1 MSETEN
7 CKGGLWLT
15 TMGRIV
21 LDDHNYEAF
30 CEPHDK
36 KLMTK
41 EELSNGI
48 KLKDF
53 QCRLLDAVGDLSE
66 VKE

>member
-1 MSETEN
+1 MVEN

-15 TMGRIV
+15 VMGRIV
-21 LDDHNYEAF
+21 LDDHNSETF
-30 CEPHDK
+30 CEPYDK

-53 QCRLLDAVGDLSE
+53 QCKLIDALQDLNEE
-66 VKE
+66 VRK